1 MIAGAALLPPLLILP
16 MSGTDDAADRRL
28 QDAFTNAAR
37 EFHVPRSVLM
47 SVSYMQSR
55 WDSHPGAPSVTGGF
69 GPMHLVDADRVR
81 AATPAPDP
89 RARLDGHD
97 RPRTGAAGSPT
108 AVGGSAGHAVQPADL
123 QHAAR
128 LIQVPAGRLR
138 TDAVA
143 NVRGGAALLAATQ
156 RQLGKPLS
164 DDPADWWEAVARFP
178 GTRDVTSAAAY
189 ADDVFA
195 VIRRGAHR
203 TTAEGQDVALP
214 ANPAVRPHPRAPQ
227 AQGPQRPK
235 QVECPAEL
243 ACDWLGAP
251 YEEID
256 DSSYGN
262 HDLADRPR
270 DQPIEY
276 IVIHDTEAELP
287 SMFQTVQDPTESSW
301 HYSIRSSDGHVTQ
314 HVRTKDE
321 AWHSGSQFVNARSIG
336 IEHEG
341 FLTQPGTWYTERMY
355 RASARLVRYLAQKY
369 AIPLDRQH
377 IFGHD
382 NVPAPT
388 ADTIPDMHDDP
399 GPFWDWRHYFDL
411 LGAPLRATAGPD
423 SDMVT
428 ILPDYAS
435 HKPPFTGCT
444 SSGSPCRPHGSSA
457 VRLHT
462 EPNENA
468 PLIQDPGRKPDGE
481 ESTEDVNDLGSR
493 VSAGQ
498 TFAVADRSGDW
509 TAIWFQGRKAWFK
522 NPRNHPTAVGAAG
535 RMVTPKEGL
544 DEIPVY
550 GRALPEEEAYPDDVD
565 GPTESPLPYG
575 FLAGQ
580 RYVTQAGVGS
590 SYTAKSFSD
599 TPNPVVWGRE
609 RYYEIQFGHRLA
621 YVRASD
627 VDVISSSS
635 TAAGSAG
642 ASGRPAEP
650 VSPAEPVAPVAPA
663 APAAPVDPAGPV
675 DRTGPEEP
683 AEPEEPEE
691 PDGSAELDEG

>member
-1 MIAGAALLPPLLILP
+1 MRRTVTALVPGAVRRCRRTACLIAGAALLPPLLILP
-16 MSGTDDAADRRL
+16 MSGADEPADRRL
-28 QDAFTNAAR
+28 QDAFSDAAR
-37 EFHVPRSVLM
+37 EFQVPRSVLM

-55 WDSHPGAPSVTGGF
+55 WDSHTGAPSVAGGF
-69 GPMHLVDADRVR
+69 GPMHLVDTDRVKGP
-81 AATPAPDP
+81 ATRQPPDGDP
-89 RARLDGHD
+89 RPRL
-97 RPRTGAAGSPT
+97 
-108 AVGGSAGHAVQPADL
+108 GSAGAAATTDVPSRRVVQPADL
-123 QHAAR
+123 HAAAR
-128 LIQVPAGRLR
+128 LIGTPAARLR

-156 RQLGKPLS
+156 RRLGKPLS
-164 DDPADWWEAVARFP
+164 TDPADWWEAVARFP
-178 GTRDVTSAAAY
+178 GTRDITSAAAY

-195 VIRRGAHR
+195 LIRRGAHR
-203 TTAEGQDVALP
+203 TTAEGQHVSLP
-214 ANPAVRPHPRAPQ
+214 ASPRVQPHPRTAP
-227 AQGPQRPK
+227 APGSRRPK
-235 QVECPAEL
+235 EVECPAEL

-251 YEEID
+251 YEAFD
-256 DSSYGN
+256 DSYGN

-341 FLTQPGTWYTERMY
+341 FLTHPGTWYTERMY
-355 RASARLVRYLAQKY
+355 RSSARLVRFLAKKY
-369 AIPLDRQH
+369 DIPLDRQH

-423 SDMVT
+423 SDIVT
-428 ILPDYAS
+428 ILPDFARN
-435 HKPPFTGCT
+435 KPSFTGCDG
-444 SSGSPCRPHGSSA
+444 SGVPCPPHGSSA
-457 VRLHT
+457 VRLYT
-462 EPNENA
+462 EPDERA

-481 ESTEDVNDLGSR
+481 DSTEDVNDLGSR
-493 VSAGQ
+493 VSTGQ
-498 TFAVADRSGDW
+498 TFAVADRRGDW
-509 TAIWFQGRKAWFK
+509 TAIWYQGRKAWFK
-522 NPRNHPTAVGAAG
+522 NPAKHPTAVGATG

-544 DEIPVY
+544 DEVPVF
-550 GRALPEEEAYPDDVD
+550 GRALPEEDAYPEDVD
-565 GPTESPLPYG
+565 GPSESPLPYP
-575 FLAGQ
+575 FRAGQ
-580 RYVTQAGVGS
+580 RYVTQSGVGS

-627 VDVISSSS
+627 VDVVNA
-635 TAAGSAG
+635 TAVAGPPGYRADSAG
-642 ASGRPAEP
+642 R
-650 VSPAEPVAPVAPA
+650 
-663 APAAPVDPAGPV
+663 
-675 DRTGPEEP
+675 
-683 AEPEEPEE
+683 
-691 PDGSAELDEG
+691 